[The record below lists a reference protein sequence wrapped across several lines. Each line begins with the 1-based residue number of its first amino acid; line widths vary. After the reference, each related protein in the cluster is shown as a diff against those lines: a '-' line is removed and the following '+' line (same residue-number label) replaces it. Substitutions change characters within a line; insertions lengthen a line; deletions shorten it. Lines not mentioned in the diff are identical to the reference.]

1 MRVKIYQF
9 LVNRVPEI
17 QKRYHRLRQEKKGI
31 MGRIYAWLVLLW
43 MNFISIFCRGKYDEA
58 FYYPDR
64 KKKILKDVSESS
76 KSQRE
81 TPEELAK
88 RLAQYDVISFDVF
101 DTLILRP
108 FSLPTD
114 LFFIIGV
121 ACYTRN

>member
-1 MRVKIYQF
+1 
-9 LVNRVPEI
+9 
-17 QKRYHRLRQEKKGI
+17 
-31 MGRIYAWLVLLW
+31 

-114 LFFIIGV
+114 LFFIIGDRLGYPDFERIRRKMEE
-121 ACYTRN
+121 AARKKALGHK